1 MKNVKRVFGV
11 VALLAIVASFSV
23 SCGQS
28 RAQDVG
34 YYNFLASLEIGASEN
49 EIKSERVKEIVKS
62 SNESFKPLGFKIE
75 DKKEGSDIAKGTKVK
90 DLKKRFKMKK
100 GVK

>member
-1 MKNVKRVFGV
+1 MLECVVGLYLLSMKKILGGLIMKNIKRVFGV

-49 EIKSERVKEIVKS
+49 EIKSERIKEIVKS
-62 SNESFKPLGFKIE
+62 SKLPERLGRPFF
-75 DKKEGSDIAKGTKVK
+75 V
-90 DLKKRFKMKK
+90 
-100 GVK
+100 V